1 MKIKSTSLGITRS
14 AVVAFSTIVAA
25 NIATAQFQ
33 APGGQ
38 AQQPQA
44 AGQPQPAEPAAKAV
58 AVVNNEPITETEF
71 RTALE
76 NHLKRTGAGNDPEA
90 IREAQQQVMS
100 GLVES
105 RLVEQH
111 LISKGPE
118 VPPQEVRQVIDQY
131 KQQMEAQGVG
141 FQQFL
146 RSTGYDERTLQRR
159 IQGSLAWQKYQEQ
172 EVTEDNLQQHFR
184 ENQERFAADEFEQA
198 KPLVQQSYVNT
209 LWADIVEE
217 AKPQAKIQM
226 QPGEPQGN
234 APIGGGLPPQP

>member
-1 MKIKSTSLGITRS
+1 MKIRS
-14 AVVAFSTIVAA
+14 SRLFLPCCAVVAFSSIAA
-25 NIATAQFQ
+25 GKASAQFQ

-44 AGQPQPAEPAAKAV
+44 AGQPQPAAPAAKAV

-76 NHLKRTGAGNDPEA
+76 NHLQRTGAGNDPNA
-90 IREAQQQVMS
+90 VREAQQQVMS

-118 VPPQEVRQVIDQY
+118 VPPQEVRQVIDRY

-146 RSTGYDERTLQRR
+146 RNTGYDERTLQRR
-159 IQGSLAWQKYQEQ
+159 IQGSLAWQKYQER
-172 EVTEDNLQQHFR
+172 EVTEENLQQHFR

-209 LWADIVEE
+209 LWTDIVEQ
-217 AKPQAKIQM
+217 AKPQAKIEM
-226 QPGEPQGN
+226 QPGEPRRN
-234 APIGGGLPPQP
+234 APVGGGLPPQP